1 MQMNNA
7 VCVTVVTGTDTDGNI
22 CPTHI
27 QWHDGRG
34 WDIERILYTRSRRSA
49 AGTEIR
55 YTVLIG
61 GKEKY
66 LFRLGEKWYVQSRSV
81 SEGKSK

>member
-1 MQMNNA
+1 MNNT
-7 VCVTVVTGTDTDGNI
+7 VYVTVVTRSDTDGNV
-22 CPTHI
+22 CPVHI

-34 WDIERILYTRSRRSA
+34 WDIEKILYTRSRRIS

-66 LFRLGEKWYVQSRSV
+66 LFRLREKWYVQSPSV
-81 SEGKSK
+81 PD